1 MKKLTL
7 ILSMLIAL
15 IGFNANATMYLVGM
29 PPLGQGWDPSKGVE
43 MTDNNDGTYSYV
55 ATINGTVYFCFAD
68 ALGANSDDWNTFNG
82 NYRFGPSSGD
92 QVVEAGNWTT
102 TQRGSGAYMFSG
114 TNEEYEITF
123 DANQMKFMISGYVA
137 PINPLTGHLYAL
149 GQVNGNN
156 WNPSAGIE
164 MTTTDGNI
172 FTLTDAE
179 ITEGDDGYG
188 FFSFTSKLGENAN
201 DWGFAPYR
209 RGAAVDRTLVEDGV
223 PAVLADWGSDG
234 AFMIVPGIYDITVN
248 LSGNSVTL
256 VKKGE
261 TPPEPDPDVYILG
274 EVNDNGG
281 WAPNKGVQMTLNEGV
296 YTADITTAG
305 ENNGLSYFSFTKQ
318 LAENADDWDAIAPYR
333 FGAVSE
339 GDFLMTE
346 ELLGV
351 PCDLTANNGQAIAVP
366 AGEWTVTV
374 NLSTN
379 KFTVNGTWPTD
390 TVTPEPAADVFII
403 GDVNNFSTA
412 EGWVPTKGA
421 QMTLADSVYTAT
433 VNATLREGQEY
444 AYFGFSK
451 KIADEESETPWDDI
465 EAYRFGPVSEGDFLM
480 TEELLGVECAL
491 ATDGSHNSIAIP
503 EGEWTVTV
511 NLNTNKFTIN
521 GTWPTDT
528 VTPEPTTDLYIIG
541 EVNDNGG
548 WFTNKGVKMTLNEGV
563 YTADIT
569 TAGENE
575 GISYFSF
582 TKQLADSAADWDA
595 IAPYRIGAVSE
606 GDFLMTEELLG
617 VECALTDNGQAIAV
631 PAGEWTVTVNLE
643 TYKFTITGEWPTD
656 TVTPEPEA
664 NLYIIGEVNDNGGWF
679 TNKGVLMTL
688 NEGVYT
694 ADITTAGEND
704 GLSYFSFTKQLADS
718 AADWDAI
725 APYRIGAVSDGDFL
739 MTQELLG
746 VECALTDNGQA
757 IALPAG
763 EWTVTVNLETYKFT
777 ITGEWPEVPG
787 PEPYDGDVYILGEVN
802 DNGGWF
808 TNKGVLMTRDTEH
821 NLYTATITTAGENVP
836 EGEEAG
842 YSYFS
847 FTKQLADSAADWDAI
862 APYRFGAVS
871 EGDYWVTDETLGTE
885 IALTNNGQSFRVP
898 AGTWDL
904 TLSVDNMT
912 LVINKK
918 TFELGDVNHDGYV
931 DIADVTA
938 LISIVLKKANYPA
951 EADVNSDGEA
961 TIADVTILIGR
972 VLAGHW

>member
-491 ATDGSHNSIAIP
+491 
-503 EGEWTVTV
+503 
-511 NLNTNKFTIN
+511 
-521 GTWPTDT
+521 
-528 VTPEPTTDLYIIG
+528 
-541 EVNDNGG
+541 
-548 WFTNKGVKMTLNEGV
+548 
-563 YTADIT
+563 
-569 TAGENE
+569 
-575 GISYFSF
+575 
-582 TKQLADSAADWDA
+582 
-595 IAPYRIGAVSE
+595 
-606 GDFLMTEELLG
+606 
-617 VECALTDNGQAIAV
+617 TDNGQAIAV

-777 ITGEWPEVPG
+777 ITGEWPTDTVT
-787 PEPYDGDVYILGEVN
+787 PEPEANLYIIGEVN

-808 TNKGVLMTRDTEH
+808 TNKGVLMTLNEGV
-821 NLYTATITTAGENVP
+821 YTADITTAGEND
-836 EGEEAG
+836 GL
-842 YSYFS
+842 SYFS